1 MHIHIYDKWTTFL
14 ISGRQLY
21 FSLFYLTGMITVK
34 IFIILGNSFLIN
46 LIKKIDEEVYKLY
59 FHELTKKEIKTYLTS

>member
-1 MHIHIYDKWTTFL
+1 M
-14 ISGRQLY
+14 ISGQPSSLVEDNYIFPFFTSLY
-21 FSLFYLTGMITVK
+21 DNSKNLHYF
-34 IFIILGNSFLIN
+34 GNSFLIN

>member
-1 MHIHIYDKWTTFL
+1 M
-14 ISGRQLY
+14 ISGQPSSLVEDNYIFPFFTSLVYDNSKNLHY
-21 FSLFYLTGMITVK
+21 F
-34 IFIILGNSFLIN
+34 GNSSLIN

>member
-14 ISGRQLY
+14 ISGRRLFFPFLPHCYDNSKNLHY
-21 FSLFYLTGMITVK
+21 F
-34 IFIILGNSFLIN
+34 GNSFLIN